1 MAASVTVNHKWVAG
15 DRKEVAATVTFDSS
29 YPTGGLAVTL
39 AQLGFRNRVVGIF
52 AGGARDASG
61 NRYDIDWNG
70 SATAPKL
77 IASRTNAINGPQQE
91 VPNATNLSTFSVN
104 IVAIGK

>member
-1 MAASVTVNHKWVAG
+1 MAATVVVNSKWVAG
-15 DRKEVAATVTFDSS
+15 DRKEVQATVTFDAS

-39 AQLGFRNRVVGIF
+39 AQLGFRNRVTGII
-52 AGGARDASG
+52 AGGARDGSG

-91 VPNATNLSTFSVN
+91 VPNATNLSTFSVG
-104 IVAIGK
+104 IIAVGK